1 MRLTSEEKKRQQ
13 RMIYQLLCKDPWI
26 LPTMISKALGIG
38 SGVARN
44 RMNDAFEKGR
54 ISKPNIRKKSF
65 SIFKEYMYFVRC
77 KDPLELYLEYSE
89 DERITYHAVMDEFA
103 NLWVI
108 SKEEIDIDGNVLLWG
123 PRSDYHVAFAPDH
136 TWKTSIKNIEER
148 IEKFDLDEYRPKG
161 IIQTH
166 WDERIE
172 WDAIDE
178 ILYRYFKY
186 NLRKALTPLKREYLI
201 VTQKFKNWLKKLPEC
216 CNIMVRYYPEK
227 RSSYDPYIFV
237 FETDY
242 EDFVI
247 DLFSELPTSS
257 TFFKVSD
264 KLILYAYVERKSVR
278 DDDIQPISD
287 VSELHIPLLMR
298 KLLKKG
304 IIKSK
309 AHATVN
315 YHWGKSI

>member
-1 MRLTSEEKKRQQ
+1 
-13 RMIYQLLCKDPWI
+13 
-26 LPTMISKALGIG
+26 
-38 SGVARN
+38 
-44 RMNDAFEKGR
+44 
-54 ISKPNIRKKSF
+54 
-65 SIFKEYMYFVRC
+65 
-77 KDPLELYLEYSE
+77 
-89 DERITYHAVMDEFA
+89 
-103 NLWVI
+103 
-108 SKEEIDIDGNVLLWG
+108 
-123 PRSDYHVAFAPDH
+123 
-136 TWKTSIKNIEER
+136 
-148 IEKFDLDEYRPKG
+148 
-161 IIQTH
+161 
-166 WDERIE
+166 
-172 WDAIDE
+172 
-178 ILYRYFKY
+178 
-186 NLRKALTPLKREYLI
+186 LRKALTPLKREYLI
-201 VTQKFKNWLKKLPEC
+201 ATQKFKNWLKKLPEC

-315 YHWGKSI
+315 YHWGKST